1 MSVPM
6 SVPCVRQLMF
16 LTVVLLLAA
25 VSLPALADDDS
36 GHPQKQETAGSI
48 GWTKPAGW
56 ASEKPANRMRQAQ
69 YRLPA
74 SGSDSEDGQ
83 LVVYFFGG
91 RAGGVEANLDRW
103 VTQFQR
109 PDGSPCR
116 RDDAAISSK
125 EVAGLKVTLVDL
137 AGRYVAAVRP
147 GAPQRH
153 DKPGWRMLAAV
164 VTTPEGNYFFK
175 LLGPKAT
182 LERWRASFEKLVD
195 SLHTS

>member
-1 MSVPM
+1 MISSM
-6 SVPCVRQLMF
+6 RISLFGQL
-16 LTVVLLLAA
+16 LICSLVLAFA
-25 VSLPALADDDS
+25 SLPVLADDEATN
-36 GHPQKQETAGSI
+36 PQKQEAAGSI

-74 SGSDSEDGQ
+74 SGTDAEDGE

-103 VTQFQR
+103 MKQFQR
-109 PDGSPCR
+109 PDGSPCS
-116 RDDAAISSK
+116 RDDAAIK
-125 EVAGLKVTLVDL
+125 NQEVAGLKVTVVDL
-137 AGRYVAAVRP
+137 AGRYIAAVRP

-175 LLGPKAT
+175 LLGPQAT
-182 LERWRASFEKLVD
+182 LERWQASFDKLVE
-195 SLHTS
+195 SLHKTS